1 MKAIII
7 IAIVGTTLNVFEFIA
22 LWKIDERVL
31 KLEAIVKCLESELIA
46 LRKKITLSEA
56 KDGDIE

>member
-7 IAIVGTTLNVFEFIA
+7 IAIVGITLNVIEFIA

-31 KLEAIVKCLESELIA
+31 KLEALVKCMESELIA
-46 LRKKITLSEA
+46 LRRKIALS
-56 KDGDIE
+56 KDGDSDE